1 MLKSTQ
7 HRDFVTGS
15 CLGVDPWYAG
25 PLGRPELP
33 HEAVTTAVLSVPA
46 YKTQFVTVPTSSTI
60 LVIGLDLEMK
70 D

>member
-33 HEAVTTAVLSVPA
+33 HEAVTT
-46 YKTQFVTVPTSSTI
+46 PTSSTI